1 MLTRSQRLV
10 EWYYCWH
17 YRIVERHVSHWW
29 RAMARHWRAIKARLP
44 RVSEMDEP
52 QGQKENSRMK
62 DMEDVAV
69 VPAMLG
75 HVLLAKLD
83 PQSAEALRAAI
94 REEDRDAAKAEA
106 FELAMQEV
114 AERLERERE
123 QLRDEGAQYKDQ
135 LDTEFEDELDR
146 RTQQIRREVREDLEE
161 RLEALQGELAAAT
174 AGCDRASDLLVMV
187 VKQLFP
193 HKRTYLY
200 DAGIRELPLAN
211 LNYWLAPLG
220 LTITAQY
227 RASAR
232 QVRCQLAN
240 GHWAQRTVFSL
251 VPAHEAG
258 EEPSA
263 TVALPAHQE
272 SPS

>member
-1 MLTRSQRLV
+1 MTVMMRLEDV
-10 EWYYCWH
+10 YNTVH
-17 YRIVERHVSHWW
+17 YHWW
-29 RAMARHWRAIKARLP
+29 ERRGAKLVRALARRWRAIKARLP
-44 RVSEMDEP
+44 RGDEVDEP
-52 QGQKENSRMK
+52 RGLQKENSRMK
-62 DMEDVAV
+62 NMEDAAV

-94 REEDRDAAKAEA
+94 REEERDAAKAEA
-106 FELAMQEV
+106 FELAMQEG

-123 QLRDEGAQYKDQ
+123 QLRDEGARYKDQ
-135 LDTEFEDELDR
+135 LDTEFENELDR
-146 RTQQIRREVREDLEE
+146 RSQQMRREVREELEE

-174 AGCDRASDLLVMV
+174 AACDRASDLLVMV

-200 DAGIRELPLAN
+200 DAGIRELRLAD
-211 LNYWLAPLG
+211 LNHWLAPLG

-240 GHWAQRTVFSL
+240 GWGQRTVFSL
-251 VPAHEAG
+251 VPAHEAD
-258 EEPSA
+258 EDADA
-263 TVALPAHQE
+263 TMQAEALQHGR
-272 SPS
+272 

>member
-1 MLTRSQRLV
+1 MWTNIEDFLNTA
-10 EWYYCWH
+10 H
-17 YRIVERHVSHWW
+17 YHLIERHVSHWG
-29 RAMARHWRAIKARLP
+29 RALARHWRAIKARLP
-44 RVSEMDEP
+44 RVDEVDEP
-52 QGQKENSRMK
+52 QGQKENTR
-62 DMEDVAV
+62 MEDDVI

-75 HVLLAKLD
+75 HRLLAKLD

-94 REEDRDAAKAEA
+94 REEERDAAKAEA

-114 AERLERERE
+114 TERLETERER
-123 QLRDEGAQYKDQ
+123 LRDETARHRAE
-135 LDTEFEDELDR
+135 LDNELEDELDR
-146 RTQQIRREVREDLEE
+146 RTQQMRREVREELEE

-174 AGCDRASDLLVMV
+174 AACDRAGDLLVMV

-211 LNYWLAPLG
+211 LNHWLAPLG
-220 LTITAQY
+220 LTIEAQY
-227 RASAR
+227 RTSAR

-251 VPAHEAG
+251 VPAHEADEDAG
-258 EEPSA
+258 
-263 TVALPAHQE
+263 ALAVPE
-272 SPS
+272 RSETETSTI